1 MNTFDASK
9 QTQWLTL
16 TEWTLL
22 NISGRQARDFL
33 QGQVTCDLHQL
44 EPGASLLGAHC
55 TPKGRVVFSFRILA
69 LDEQHLILRL
79 PLGMV
84 EAARLTLGK
93 YIRFSKAELTDDPAQ
108 RQARGLVGPR
118 AREWLGQ
125 HLIEPAREPGE
136 WVSQDGH
143 IILTLGQQRF
153 ECWLSPDRAEG
164 LDAEFG
170 QASAPEGD
178 NFWRLLDIEAGVGEV
193 RPPTQEA
200 YTPQALNLPEL
211 GGVSFRKGCYTGQE
225 VVARLHYKGKT
236 KRRMRHLHLP
246 GWKGEALPQPGVS
259 LLDTQGKALG
269 DVLLAAQTS
278 STGLHLLAVI
288 GKGTEELSQ
297 VSIEGDTHPV
307 RIEPLP
313 YNTDQH

>member
-1 MNTFDASK
+1 MNTSDASK

-16 TEWTLL
+16 SEWTLL
-22 NISGRQARDFL
+22 SISGRQARDFL
-33 QGQVTCDLHQL
+33 QGQVTCDLRQL
-44 EPGASLLGAHC
+44 EPGTSLLGAHC

-69 LDEQHLILRL
+69 SDDQQLTLRL
-79 PLGMV
+79 PQSMV
-84 EAARLTLGK
+84 DTAHQALGK
-93 YIRFSKAELTDDPAQ
+93 YIRFFKAELTNDPAQ
-108 RQARGLVGPR
+108 RQPRGLAGPQ
-118 AREWLGQ
+118 ARKWLGQ

-136 WVSQDGH
+136 WVSQDGQ

-178 NFWRLLDIEAGVGEV
+178 NLWCLLDIEAGVGEV

-211 GGVSFRKGCYTGQE
+211 GAVSFRKGCYTGQE

-246 GWKGEALPQPGVS
+246 GWKGDALPQLGTS
-259 LLDTQGKALG
+259 LLDAQGKALG
-269 DVLLAAQTS
+269 DVLLTARTGSA
-278 STGLHLLAVI
+278 GLHLLAVI
-288 GKGTEELSQ
+288 GKGTEELNQ
-297 VSIEGDTHPV
+297 VSIEGNTHAV
-307 RIEPLP
+307 QAVPLP
-313 YNTDQH
+313 YNTAL